1 MQKRALRL
9 AALFAALTF
18 VAGAADAGKPLRQF
32 QAGPLNVMTQNLYV
46 GGDILLPLSVPPE
59 EFEEAAALVIQQII
73 ATNFPERAMTL
84 ADEMLAQ
91 RPDLIGLQEVYVVRV
106 CLEIAPTICPLDQDY
121 LELLLDNLNADG
133 PLYREASTVTNIS
146 LADLP
151 ATLPDGTAVLVSLID
166 RDVIL
171 ARAGVATRN
180 PVSANFV
187 ARLPVD
193 NPALPPGFA
202 VIRGYT
208 MVDATV
214 AGREYRFL
222 NTHLEVTAA
231 GSPLEPVF
239 RAVQAAQALELVG
252 PGGPLFGDDHTQVV
266 VGDFNSD
273 PFDGPMVFCVIP
285 TPGGPMPSMCPTP
298 YAVLSNFNYVDTWLE
313 RGGAWEL
320 GLTCCQAALLDN
332 EESELYERVDLTW
345 VRPAPDHYGGPVVRG
360 VRAEVVGDEIA
371 DKTPS
376 GLWPS
381 DHAGVATRMIL
392 RSPR

>member
-1 MQKRALRL
+1 MQKRALQI
-9 AALFAALTF
+9 AALFTVLTF

-32 QAGPLNVMTQNLYV
+32 QAGPLKVMTQNVYV
-46 GGDILLPLSVPPE
+46 GGDVLLPLAVPPDQ
-59 EFEEAAALVIQQII
+59 FPAAAALVIQQII
-73 ATNFPERAMTL
+73 ATNFPERAIAL

-106 CLEIAPTICPLDQDY
+106 CLQIAPSDCPIDQDY
-121 LELLLDNLNADG
+121 LELLLDNLNADA

-146 LADLP
+146 LANLP
-151 ATLPDGTAVLVSLID
+151 ATLPNGTAVLVSLTD

-180 PVSANFV
+180 PVSANFQ

-266 VGDFNSD
+266 VGDFNSN
-273 PFDGPMVFCVIP
+273 PFEGPYVPCAG
-285 TPGGPMPSMCPTP
+285 PGGMCPTP
-298 YAVLSNFNYVDTWLE
+298 YEILSISNYIDTWLE
-313 RGGAWEL
+313 RVGAWEL
-320 GLTCCQAALLDN
+320 GNTCCQATLLDN
-332 EESELYERVDLTW
+332 EESELYERIDLTW

-360 VRAEVVGDEIA
+360 VQAEVVGDEVA

-381 DHAGVATRMIL
+381 DHAGVATRMTL

>member
-1 MQKRALRL
+1 MQKRTFQL

-32 QAGPLNVMTQNLYV
+32 QAGPINVMTQNLYV
-46 GGDILLPLSVPPE
+46 GGDILLPLSVPPDQ
-59 EFEEAAALVIQQII
+59 FEAAAALVIQQII
-73 ATNFPERAMTL
+73 ATNFPERAIAL
-84 ADEMLAQ
+84 ADEMLEK

-106 CLEIAPTICPLDQDY
+106 CLRIAPSICPLDQDY
-121 LELLLDNLNADG
+121 LELLLDNLNADR

-146 LADLP
+146 LANLP
-151 ATLPDGTAVLVSLID
+151 ATLPDGTEILVSITD

-180 PVSANFV
+180 PVSANFQ

-193 NPALPPGFA
+193 NPALPGFA

-208 MVDATV
+208 MVDAMV

-222 NTHLEVTAA
+222 NTHLEVSGA
-231 GSPLEPVF
+231 GSNLEPVF
-239 RAVQAAQALELVG
+239 RAIQAAQAFELVG

-266 VGDFNSD
+266 VGDFNSS
-273 PFDGPMVFCVIP
+273 PFEGPIVPCLIP
-285 TPGGPMPSMCPTP
+285 TPSGLVPDQCPTP
-298 YAVLSNFNYVDTWLE
+298 YAVLANFRYVDTWLE
-313 RGGAWEL
+313 RVGRWEL
-320 GLTCCQAALLDN
+320 GNTCCQATLLDN
-332 EESELYERVDLTW
+332 EESDLYERIDLTW
-345 VRPAPDHYGGPVVRG
+345 VRPAPDHYGGPFVRG
-360 VRAEVVGDEIA
+360 VRAEVVGDEAA
-371 DKTPS
+371 DKTPG

>member
-1 MQKRALRL
+1 MQTRAFKL

-46 GGDILLPLSVPPE
+46 GGDILLPLYVPPE
-59 EFEEAAALVIQQII
+59 DFEEAAALVIQQII
-73 ATNFPERAMTL
+73 ATNLPERAKAL

-106 CLEIAPTICPLDQDY
+106 CLRIAPTVCPLDQDY
-121 LELLLDNLNADG
+121 LELLLDELNADG
-133 PLYREASTVTNIS
+133 PLYREASTVTNIT

-151 ATLPDGTAVLVSLID
+151 ATLPDGTGVLVSLID

-214 AGREYRFL
+214 QGREYRFL

-239 RAVQAAQALELVG
+239 RTIQALQAMELVG

-266 VGDFNSD
+266 VGDFNSN
-273 PFDGPMVFCVIP
+273 PFEGPYVECLF
-285 TPGGPMPSMCPTP
+285 PGGYCPTP
-298 YAVLSNFNYVDTWLE
+298 YAVLSGYNYVDTWLE

-320 GLTCCQAALLDN
+320 GNTCCQDVLLDN
-332 EESELYERVDLTW
+332 EESKLSERIDLTW

-360 VRAEVVGDEIA
+360 VRAEVVGDEVA

-376 GLWPS
+376 GLWPA

>member
-1 MQKRALRL
+1 MQVRATKL

-18 VAGAADAGKPLRQF
+18 IAGAAEAGKPLRQF
-32 QAGPLNVMTQNLYV
+32 TAGPIKVMTQNLYV
-46 GGDILLPLSVPPE
+46 GGDILLPLSEPD
-59 EFEEAAALVIQQII
+59 FEAAAARVVLQII
-73 ATNFPERAMTL
+73 ATNFPERAAAL

-91 RPDLIGLQEVYVVRV
+91 SPDLIGLQEVYVVRV
-106 CLEIAPTICPLDQDY
+106 CLKIAPTICPLDHDY
-121 LELLLDNLNADG
+121 LELLLDNLNADA
-133 PLYREASTVTNIS
+133 PLYREASRVTNIS

-151 ATLPDGTAVLVSLID
+151 ATLPDGTEVLVSLID

-180 PVSANFV
+180 AVGANFQ
-187 ARLPVD
+187 ARLPFPNGD
-193 NPALPPGFA
+193 ENPLPDDFAL
-202 VIRGYT
+202 IRGYT

-214 AGREYRFL
+214 AGRAYRFL

-239 RAVQAAQALELVG
+239 RTIQALQAFELVAQ
-252 PGGPLFGDDHTQVV
+252 GGPLFGDDHTQVV
-266 VGDFNSD
+266 VGDFNSN
-273 PFDGPMVFCVIP
+273 PFEGPYVPCVA
-285 TPGGPMPSMCPTP
+285 PGGFCPTP
-298 YAVLSNFNYVDTWLE
+298 YAVLSGARYIDTWLE

-320 GLTCCQAALLDN
+320 GDTCCQDTLLDN
-332 EESELYERVDLTW
+332 EESKLYERVDHTW
-345 VRPAPDHYGGPVVRG
+345 VRAAPDHFGGPVVRG
-360 VRAEVVGDEIA
+360 VQAEVVGDEVA

-381 DHAGVATRMIL
+381 DHAGVATRMTL

>member
-1 MQKRALRL
+1 MRRTIQL

-18 VAGAADAGKPLRQF
+18 FVGAAEAGKPLRQF

-46 GGDILLPLSVPPE
+46 GGDILLPLAVPPE
-59 EFEEAAALVIQQII
+59 QFPEAAALVIQQII
-73 ATNFPERAMTL
+73 ATNFPERAMVL
-84 ADEMLAQ
+84 ADEMLAR

-106 CLEIAPTICPLDQDY
+106 CLQVAPSICPLDQDY
-121 LELLLDNLNADG
+121 LGLLLDNLNADG
-133 PLYREASTVTNIS
+133 PLYREVSTVTNIS
-146 LADLP
+146 LANLP
-151 ATLPDGTAVLVSLID
+151 ATLPDGTGVLVSITD

-171 ARAGVATRN
+171 ARKDVATRN
-180 PVSANFV
+180 PESANFE

-193 NPALPPGFA
+193 NPALPGFA
-202 VIRGYT
+202 VVRGYT

-231 GSPLEPVF
+231 GSPPEPVF

-266 VGDFNSD
+266 VGDFNSN
-273 PFDGPMVFCVIP
+273 PFEGPYVPCLIP
-285 TPGGPMPSMCPTP
+285 TLSGFIPGQCPTP
-298 YAVLSNFNYVDTWLE
+298 YAVLSNFRYIDTWLE
-313 RGGAWEL
+313 RGGRWEL
-320 GLTCCQAALLDN
+320 GTTCCQAALLDN
-332 EESELYERVDLTW
+332 EEPQLSERIDLTW
-345 VRPAPDHYGGPVVRG
+345 VRPAPDHYGGPFVRG
-360 VRAEVVGDEIA
+360 VRAEVVGEEVA

>member
-1 MQKRALRL
+1 MQKRALQI
-9 AALFAALTF
+9 AALFAVLTF
-18 VAGAADAGKPLRQF
+18 AAGAADAGKPLRQF

-59 EFEEAAALVIQQII
+59 DFEEAAALVVQQIL
-73 ATNFPERAMTL
+73 ATNFPERAIAL

-106 CLEIAPTICPLDQDY
+106 CLQIAPSVCPIDQDY
-121 LELLLDNLNADG
+121 LELLLDNLNADA

-146 LADLP
+146 LANLP
-151 ATLPDGTAVLVSLID
+151 ATLPNGTAVLVSLTD

-180 PVSANFV
+180 PVSANFQ
-187 ARLPVD
+187 ARLPVT
-193 NPALPPGFA
+193 NPALPPDFA

-208 MVDATV
+208 MVDTTV
-214 AGREYRFL
+214 AGRDYRFL

-231 GSPLEPVF
+231 GSPFEPVF

-266 VGDFNSD
+266 VGDFNSN
-273 PFDGPMVFCVIP
+273 PFEGPYVPCAG
-285 TPGGPMPSMCPTP
+285 PGGMCPTP
-298 YAVLSNFNYVDTWLE
+298 YEILSISNYIDTWLE
-313 RGGAWEL
+313 RVGAWEL
-320 GLTCCQAALLDN
+320 GNTCCQATLLDN
-332 EESELYERVDLTW
+332 EESELYERIDLTW

-360 VRAEVVGDEIA
+360 VRAEVVGDEVA

>member
-1 MQKRALRL
+1 MQTRAFKL

-32 QAGPLNVMTQNLYV
+32 QAGPLKVMTQNVYV
-46 GGDILLPLSVPPE
+46 GGDILLPLAVPPE
-59 EFEEAAALVIQQII
+59 QFPAAAALVIQQII
-73 ATNFPERAMTL
+73 ATNFPERAIAL

-106 CLEIAPTICPLDQDY
+106 CLRVAPTICPVDQDY
-121 LELLLDNLNADG
+121 LELLLDNLNADA

-146 LADLP
+146 LLNLP
-151 ATLPDGTAVLVSLID
+151 AALPDGTEILVSITD

-171 ARAGVATRN
+171 ARADVATSN
-180 PVSANFV
+180 PVSANFQ

-193 NPALPPGFA
+193 NPALPGFA

-208 MVDATV
+208 MVDAKV

-222 NTHLEVTAA
+222 NTHLEVSGA
-231 GSPLEPVF
+231 GSDLEPVF
-239 RAVQAAQALELVG
+239 RAVQAAQAFELVG
-252 PGGPLFGDDHTQVV
+252 PGGPLFGDNHTQIV
-266 VGDFNSD
+266 VGDFNSN
-273 PFDGPMVFCVIP
+273 PFEGPYVPCVA
-285 TPGGPMPSMCPTP
+285 PGGLCPTP
-298 YAVLSNFNYVDTWLE
+298 YAVLSGYNYVDTWLE
-313 RGGAWEL
+313 RVGAWEL
-320 GLTCCQAALLDN
+320 GNTCCQATLLDN
-332 EESELYERVDLTW
+332 EESELYERIDLTW

-360 VRAEVVGDEIA
+360 VQAEVVGDEVA
-371 DKTPS
+371 DKTPG